1 MTSELQTVLLVAGA
15 AFSFSSASLIFTVF
29 SREISATWMNAMKAA
44 VCLLATLFICAMTG
58 LISWP
63 QLSVMSSLVISG
75 FVGLG
80 VGDYFLLEA
89 YVKIGSARTILL
101 FSFQPI
107 FLGFAGWLLFNE
119 QVTFRQLIAIIFLI
133 GCLVSF
139 ALEKR
144 KESGHWHLQGLL
156 FAVVAVL
163 LDNTGILFTR
173 WGLSHDTSL
182 NPLWA
187 NFFRCIGAI
196 IFFAGMQ
203 VFFPFGWFKHF
214 VGLSTKR
221 KVSVILASLIGTTLS
236 LGFYLS
242 ALRQGHLAMIGALGG
257 LAPLMS
263 AVLESVFERKWPS
276 RYFVVAFLCFSLGL
290 GIFLKFDN
298 LVF

>member
-1 MTSELQTVLLVAGA
+1 MKAGVCLVA
-15 AFSFSSASLIFTVF
+15 T
-29 SREISATWMNAMKAA
+29 
-44 VCLLATLFICAMTG
+44 LLICAVTG

-63 QLSVMSSLVISG
+63 QASVMMSLVISG

-107 FLGFAGWLLFNE
+107 FLGFAGWMLFNE
-119 QVTFRQLIAIIFLI
+119 EVSFRQLIAIIFLI

-173 WGLSHDTSL
+173 WGLSHDATL

-187 NFFRCIGAI
+187 NFFRCVGAVL
-196 IFFAGMQ
+196 FFAGMQ
-203 VFFPFGWFKHF
+203 MFFPFGWLKHF
-214 VGLSTKR
+214 VALPPKR
-221 KVSVILASLIGTTLS
+221 KASVIFASLIGTTLS

-242 ALRQGHLAMIGALGG
+242 ALKQGHLAMIGALGG

-263 AVLESVFERKWPS
+263 AILESVFERKLPS
-276 RYFVVAFLCFSLGL
+276 RYFVIAFLCFSLGL
-290 GIFLKFDN
+290 GIFLRFDE
-298 LVF
+298 LLGIHL